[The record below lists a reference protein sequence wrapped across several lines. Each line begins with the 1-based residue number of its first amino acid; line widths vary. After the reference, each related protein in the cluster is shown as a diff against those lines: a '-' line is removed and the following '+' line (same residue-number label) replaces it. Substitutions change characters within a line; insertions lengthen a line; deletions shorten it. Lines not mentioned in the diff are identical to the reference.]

1 MKKRQVFL
9 WKVET
14 RHSPRCSLG
23 VMKVF
28 KLCWSEL
35 EADKTQGKHRPE
47 YCHPIILLIHIS
59 PLSLKT
65 FFSSSLLP
73 QIVVIR
79 LVGFCGFEV
88 EEERERRVCVS
99 SQGVCTETVK
109 REEGERERDGESNR
123 EIFISR
129 WLKLHSPS
137 TARCDI
143 MTDLLHMHNW
153 WLVMSCHRFHTLLH
167 EVRSPRR
174 WEREND
180 TGEMQRR
187 FCEMASW

>member
-1 MKKRQVFL
+1 MKKRQVFI

-14 RHSPRCSLG
+14 RHSPRRSLG

-28 KLCWSEL
+28 LNYAEVNSRQTKRRESTGLNI
-35 EADKTQGKHRPE
+35 ATQ
-47 YCHPIILLIHIS
+47 LSSSSTSL
-59 PLSLKT
+59 LSLKT

-88 EEERERRVCVS
+88 EKEREACLCFFTGSLHRDGKT
-99 SQGVCTETVK
+99 SQGRETGTERFYK
-109 REEGERERDGESNR
+109 RRRR
-123 EIFISR
+123 R

-153 WLVMSCHRFHTLLH
+153 WLVMSCHTLLH

-180 TGEMQRR
+180 TGVKL
-187 FCEMASW
+187 